1 MLHDAK
7 LNDEPARLAA
17 LRRLEVLDTEPET
30 PFENV
35 VALVRTV
42 LGVPMAAVTLIDED
56 RQWFKARSGLGVAE
70 TPRSVSFCTHAIR
83 QSAPFLIDD
92 ARLDARFADNPYVTG
107 DPNVRSYAGIPLL
120 TPDGYN
126 VGVLCA
132 IDDKVRTFSP
142 SEVDILANFARIVMN
157 ELQLRHIA
165 ERDQLTGALTRRGF
179 IEKAEQ
185 ELARFRRYHRP
196 CCLALVDIDHF
207 KTVNDTYGHPAGDA
221 VLREMVASVVGA
233 SRPVDLLGRLGGE
246 EFAVL
251 LDNVLPG
258 RAERIANDIRRR
270 FGARDIKIGEST
282 LKCTVSAGVAVGA
295 PQGQPFEVV
304 LNRADAA
311 LYDAKRAGRDR
322 VEVAG
327 YLRSVEPAES
337 RTSA

>member
-1 MLHDAK
+1 MQDAK
-7 LNDEPARLAA
+7 LNDEPGRLAA
-17 LRRLEVLDTEPET
+17 LRRLEVLDTAPEE

-35 VALVRTV
+35 VSLVRTV

-56 RQWFKARSGLGVAE
+56 RQWFKARSGLGVSE
-70 TPRSVSFCTHAIR
+70 TPRNVSFCTHAIR
-83 QSAPFLIDD
+83 QSEPFLIDD
-92 ARLDARFADNPYVTG
+92 ARLDARFAENPFVTG

-132 IDDKVRTFSP
+132 IDDKVRTFSS
-142 SEVDILANFARIVMN
+142 SEVDILSNFARIVMN

-185 ELARFRRYHRP
+185 EIARFRRYHRP

-207 KTVNDTYGHPAGDA
+207 KAVNDTYGHPAGDA

-251 LDNVLPG
+251 LPETEASEALLAVERFRETLAGLAITLPDG
-258 RAERIANDIRRR
+258 RVIHITASFGIAPLSDEI
-270 FGARDIKIGEST
+270 D
-282 LKCTVSAGVAVGA
+282 TVEQWIAA
-295 PQGQPFEVV
+295 
-304 LNRADAA
+304 ADGP
-311 LYDAKRAGRDR
+311 LYAAKRGGRNR
-322 VEVAG
+322 CEM
-327 YLRSVEPAES
+327 LH
-337 RTSA
+337 

>member
-179 IEKAEQ
+179 IEKADQ
-185 ELARFRRYHRP
+185 ELIRFRRYQRP
-196 CCLALVDIDHF
+196 SCLALVDIDHF

-251 LDNVLPG
+251 LPETDAAEALLA
-258 RAERIANDIRRR
+258 AERFRETLAGLAIVLADGRVIQITASFGIAPLSDGI
-270 FGARDIKIGEST
+270 D
-282 LKCTVSAGVAVGA
+282 TVEAWIAA
-295 PQGQPFEVV
+295 
-304 LNRADAA
+304 ADGP
-311 LYDAKRAGRDR
+311 LYAAKRGGRNR
-322 VEVAG
+322 CE
-327 YLRSVEPAES
+327 LLN
-337 RTSA
+337 